1 LLGRSSPRLKTTT
14 FTTYPSRG
22 NEVIEFSKAIE
33 LPLLPWQEHAIIE
46 ACRVKDNNK
55 WASSTVGI
63 LVARQNGK
71 THLLRTRI
79 LAGLFMWDEGLQVG
93 VAQNR
98 DIALET
104 FRQVVT
110 IIDSYDWL
118 RKKVKSVTRANG
130 REEIELKNGCRYK
143 ILAPTEGSAR
153 GLSVDQVYLDEA
165 RQHKTTHA
173 FAALAYTMQAR
184 PNPQMWVVSN
194 AGDSNSV
201 VLNRLRERALR
212 VIEDGADDPI
222 TWLEWSAEPNKK
234 LSDPE
239 GWVQANPA
247 LGYLIDEDTI
257 KARLSDDPA
266 IVQTEL
272 LCQWV
277 DTLSSPWPY
286 GYWNAATT
294 PNLKLSN
301 DRPTFFGLE
310 VSPDRTTW
318 ALVGSQ
324 ILEDKSIAVG
334 LVEYE
339 TSDTPIDDLKIA
351 DAISKWGRH
360 YKPRS
365 ILGNKF
371 SSDSVISKLQFA
383 GIASEVINGGKYYQ
397 ACDETLGALA
407 GNRLTHA
414 NQELLTTS
422 VNACVKKTIESG
434 AWYIQR
440 KKEATAAIAMV
451 LAVHKAVEL
460 GRASTRDIAI
470 A

>member
-1 LLGRSSPRLKTTT
+1 LFGRSSPRIQTTT

-22 NEVIEFSKAIE
+22 SEVVEFSKAIE
-33 LPLLPWQEHAIIE
+33 LPLLPWQEHAITE
-46 ACRVKDNNK
+46 ACRLKNDK
-55 WASSTVGI
+55 WASPTVGI

-79 LAGLFMWDEGLQVG
+79 LAGLYLWDEGLQVG

-153 GLSVDQVYLDEA
+153 GLSVDTVYLDEA
-165 RQHKTTHA
+165 RQHKTNSA

-201 VLNRLRERALR
+201 VLNQLRARALN
-212 VIEDGADDPI
+212 VIEGEVKDDPI

-239 GWVQANPA
+239 GWIQANPA

-257 KARLSDDPA
+257 KARLNDDPA

-294 PNLKLSN
+294 PNLKLTK
-301 DRPTFFGLE
+301 DTGTIFGLE
-310 VSPDRTTW
+310 ISPDRTTW
-318 ALVGSQ
+318 SLVGCQ
-324 ILEDKSIAVG
+324 ILEDNTIAVG
-334 LVEYE
+334 LVEHE
-339 TSDTPIDDLKIA
+339 TGHVPIDDLKIA
-351 DAISKWGRH
+351 DKIAQWARH
-360 YKPRS
+360 YEPRA
-365 ILGNKF
+365 IIGNKF
-371 SSDSVISKLQFA
+371 SSDSVMAKLQLA
-383 GIASEVINGGKYYQ
+383 GIRCEIIAGAKYFQ
-397 ACDETLGALA
+397 ACDETLGAIT
-407 GNRLTHA
+407 GNRITHA
-414 NQELLTTS
+414 NQEILTQS
-422 VNACVKKTIESG
+422 VNACIKKTTESG
-434 AWYIQR
+434 GWYVQR
-440 KKEATAAIAMV
+440 KKEATSAIAMI
-451 LAVHKAVEL
+451 LSVHKAIEL
-460 GRASTRDIAI
+460 GKGSSVDIAI